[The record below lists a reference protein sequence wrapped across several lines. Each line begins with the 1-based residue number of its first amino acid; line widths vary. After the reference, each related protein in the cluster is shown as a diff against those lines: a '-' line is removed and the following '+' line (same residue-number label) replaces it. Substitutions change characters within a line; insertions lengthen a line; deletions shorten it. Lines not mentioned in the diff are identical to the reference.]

1 MLIEYNYIKLDQP
14 LRYSMFHDSK
24 GLNTTSYANLFLVVQ
39 YTGMM
44 LLEEMA
50 SIFLTPYLL
59 LLVVPKVICCILT
72 FLDFYTIKGIF
83 FICYIV

>member
-1 MLIEYNYIKLDQP
+1 ML
-14 LRYSMFHDSK
+14 
-24 GLNTTSYANLFLVVQ
+24 Q

-59 LLVVPKVICCILT
+59 IFIVPEVIIQHSLYFTCCIIEVIYL
-72 FLDFYTIKGIF
+72 LKICLQLQRVDEILQ
-83 FICYIV
+83 FIDNFTADVEGVGHVCR

>member
-1 MLIEYNYIKLDQP
+1 M
-14 LRYSMFHDSK
+14 M
-24 GLNTTSYANLFLVVQ
+24 Q

-59 LLVVPKVICCILT
+59 IFVVPEVMIQYFIMKAFVVPLMLV
-72 FLDFYTIKGIF
+72 FKLR
-83 FICYIV
+83 ICYYCSEWMIFCSLLPISQWMLKVLVMFAG

>member
-1 MLIEYNYIKLDQP
+1 M
-14 LRYSMFHDSK
+14 
-24 GLNTTSYANLFLVVQ
+24 Q

-59 LLVVPKVICCILT
+59 IFIVPEVIIQHLLYLICCIIEVIYL
-72 FLDFYTIKGIF
+72 L
-83 FICYIV
+83 

>member
-1 MLIEYNYIKLDQP
+1 MKERLVLVRQFFVYNSRVNEFSL
-14 LRYSMFHDSK
+14 M
-24 GLNTTSYANLFLVVQ
+24 Q

-59 LLVVPKVICCILT
+59 IFIVPEVIIQDLLYF
-72 FLDFYTIKGIF
+72 FLLHH
-83 FICYIV
+83 